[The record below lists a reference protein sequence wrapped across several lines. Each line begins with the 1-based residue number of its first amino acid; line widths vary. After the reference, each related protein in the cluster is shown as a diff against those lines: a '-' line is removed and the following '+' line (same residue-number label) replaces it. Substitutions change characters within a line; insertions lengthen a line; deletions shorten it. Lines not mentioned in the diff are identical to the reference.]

1 MYLRSMTG
9 FARVEGANQD
19 PKKPLAW
26 VWEIKSVNGRN
37 LDIRFRLPSPYDAV
51 EQALRTRLNQA
62 MKRGNV
68 SVTLAL
74 KDDGKSDLLI
84 DNEMLQKILN
94 LQKELGQQ
102 VEQSRPKIT
111 ELLSVPGMF
120 RNPKAVEAA
129 VDPNVEKQL
138 LSSFDQCVMAFN
150 NAREK
155 EGKQIGEA
163 EIGGVQNNI
172 GLLLQRREQAA
183 FLLNAV
189 AHRPVYR
196 QRMAAAGFGEAV
208 D

>member
-102 VEQSRPKIT
+102 VEQ
-111 ELLSVPGMF
+111 
-120 RNPKAVEAA
+120 
-129 VDPNVEKQL
+129 
-138 LSSFDQCVMAFN
+138 
-150 NAREK
+150 
-155 EGKQIGEA
+155 
-163 EIGGVQNNI
+163 
-172 GLLLQRREQAA
+172 
-183 FLLNAV
+183 
-189 AHRPVYR
+189 
-196 QRMAAAGFGEAV
+196 
-208 D
+208 